1 MKAALLLLA
10 LSLAASAQLV
20 DPTAEVICPD
30 SNPANCYPKIFVP
43 SDEWQIV
50 RENQQ
55 IPPGLHVRIN
65 LETGLEEAKF
75 NEDTPHQKQELT
87 VVHHA
92 SELEENI
99 HNTNENMKHKIQD
112 TLAKYKKDKQAFVRS
127 KVSQSDLN
135 DFSSSVDEVLAFK
148 EGGDIARLDKA
159 LDTLTELS
167 HDIEF
172 GVRLSKDANIFA
184 SLQRVATLAAEEDEV
199 TEKALRIM
207 GSSLRNNPEAV
218 KNVIKNQPP
227 SFFAEL
233 FEILQLPSTSD
244 VIQKRILGVIH
255 ALSAD
260 RQLAFQH
267 FRISDIEH
275 STGLDTLLRFF
286 PSAGRSA
293 KERII
298 VILEDLGVIADD
310 PTSKYDKRSMEM
322 SVKPEYKVSKL
333 LQSILT
339 KGKAKSEKQFQE
351 YFDTLVSLHSGQS
364 LDTSK
369 EFLGW
374 LSEEVELRK
383 LGNRARD
390 VIYSG
395 ENPGF
400 DEKMLEARH
409 VVFGN
414 PNAYRK
420 AYGDEL

>member
-1 MKAALLLLA
+1 MRISLLLLA
-10 LSLAASAQLV
+10 FSLATAQLV

-50 RENQQ
+50 REDQH

-65 LETGLEEAKF
+65 LETGLEEAKLD
-75 NEDTPHQKQELT
+75 EDTPHQNPEL
-87 VVHHA
+87 VVVPQPDDLG
-92 SELEENI
+92 EKI
-99 HNTNENMKHKIQD
+99 HDTNENIKHKIQD
-112 TLAKYKKDKQAFVRS
+112 TLAKYKKDKQEFVRS

-135 DFSSSVDEVLAFK
+135 DFSSSVEELLAFGD
-148 EGGDIARLDKA
+148 GGDISRLDKA
-159 LDTLTELS
+159 LDTLTDLS

-172 GVRLSKDANIFA
+172 GVQLSKDANIFA
-184 SLQRVATLAAEEDEV
+184 ALQNVASLAAAEDEV

-207 GSSLRNNPEAV
+207 GSSLRNNPEAIA
-218 KNVIKNQPP
+218 NVIKNQPL
-227 SFFAEL
+227 SFFSEL
-233 FEILQLPSTSD
+233 FEILQLPTTTD

-260 RQLAFQH
+260 RQLAYQH
-267 FRISDIEH
+267 FSTNYLEH
-275 STGLDTLLRFF
+275 SSGLDTLLGFF
-286 PSAGRSA
+286 PKAGRSA

-298 VILEDLGVIADD
+298 LILEDLNVITDT
-310 PTSKYDKRSMEM
+310 TSSNDQRSLELSM
-322 SVKPEYKVSKL
+322 KPEYKVSNL
-333 LQSILT
+333 LQSILSE
-339 KGKAKSEKQFQE
+339 GKSKSEQQFQE
-351 YFDTLVSLHSGQS
+351 YFSSLVSLHTDHA

-383 LGNRARD
+383 LGKRARD

-395 ENPGF
+395 LDTDF
-400 DEKMLEARH
+400 DAKMMEARH